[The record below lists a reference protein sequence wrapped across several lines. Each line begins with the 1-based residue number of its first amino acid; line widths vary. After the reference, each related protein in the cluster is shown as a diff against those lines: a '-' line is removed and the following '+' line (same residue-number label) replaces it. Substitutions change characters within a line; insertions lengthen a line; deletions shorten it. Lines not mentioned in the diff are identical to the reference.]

1 MNQITNFQEIYMKHR
16 IKQIHV
22 TDLFNKENYMI
33 FTKFMKTI
41 MLYHYV
47 NMIIDI

>member
-22 TDLFNKENYMI
+22 TDLFNREKLHDLYEVYENHNVI
-33 FTKFMKTI
+33 
-41 MLYHYV
+41 L
-47 NMIIDI
+47 IIDIV